1 MKKLII
7 VHIAA
12 FAGMLVLMFV
22 LYIRVD
28 LTHNASKRAP
38 APLEVSLDIL
48 GLVFLITALLLWLW
62 AWCVLIR
69 HWNVQTT
76 ERNLIGLAALLIG
89 NILGAYFVLYVYNS
103 DVLRHR
109 VGLSDRRHPE

>member
-1 MKKLII
+1 MKKVVF

-12 FAGMLVLMFV
+12 FVGMLILMFA

-28 LTHNASKRAP
+28 LSHNTWKRAP
-38 APLEVSLDIL
+38 IALEVILDMFGFL
-48 GLVFLITALLLWLW
+48 FLITALLLWLW
-62 AWCVLIR
+62 AWCVLIK
-69 HWNVQTT
+69 HWNTQTT

-89 NILGAYFVLYVYNS
+89 NILGAYFVLYVHNR

-109 VGLSDRRHPE
+109 VG